1 MTRIVKNS
9 IKKFTTPGN
18 HTADLSNPR
27 ATANIPYFS
36 PTQKANLMAAQEK
49 LRSEGDY
56 RGARLIGRDAMG
68 TGTMRFVGH
77 DLEGND
83 IIEGPELPDV
93 TSPPSERTRDHFAKL
108 AREKQKDAAK
118 ETAKLAEE
126 AARKAKN
133 IEKDSPRVDP
143 RPIRPLPVDPRPIY
157 QLPVEPRPLPS
168 QAPSP
173 VATNST
179 PINSMRPTND
189 SSKPMGLKR
198 GGKVNSASSRGDGIA
213 QRGKTRGKMC

>member
-1 MTRIVKNS
+1 MDTRIVKNS
-9 IKKFTTPGN
+9 IRKFTTPGSQ
-18 HTADLSNPR
+18 TADLSNPR

-36 PTQKANLMAAQEK
+36 PTQRANLNAAQEK

-77 DLEGND
+77 DLMGND

-108 AREKQKDAAK
+108 ASEKQKAAMDAAK
-118 ETAKLAEE
+118 ETAKFAEA
-126 AARKAKN
+126 AARKEKN
-133 IEKDSPRVDP
+133 IEKDPPRVDP
-143 RPIRPLPVDPRPIY
+143 RPIRPLKPV
-157 QLPVEPRPLPS
+157 
-168 QAPSP
+168 
-173 VATNST
+173 
-179 PINSMRPTND
+179 
-189 SSKPMGLKR
+189 GLKR